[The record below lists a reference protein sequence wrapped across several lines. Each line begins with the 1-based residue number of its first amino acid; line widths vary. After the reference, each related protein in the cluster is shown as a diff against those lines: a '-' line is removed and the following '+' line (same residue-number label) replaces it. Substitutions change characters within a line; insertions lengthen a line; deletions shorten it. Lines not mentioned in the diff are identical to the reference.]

1 MIDAS
6 FPTKTL
12 IRWYW
17 RGYVRHAIWLILIAL
32 FFMMLEGGALGALSY
47 IIRPMFDEIFVAG
60 DRDAVF
66 WVGIGVFGIFVMRG
80 MASFVQRLLMATA
93 GRRIAA
99 ALQRDLL
106 DHMLTLDSSFFQWNS
121 PGTLIERV
129 RGDAD
134 GAVGVVSST
143 FSALGRDVVAL
154 ISLLA
159 VAVSIDWLWT
169 LIAVAGAPVIVLPVL
184 VLQKL
189 IKKTSRRARNAAAR
203 MATRLD
209 EIFHGI
215 NTVKLNSTEAYE
227 SHRFSD
233 EISDFVKAQ
242 LRAVAAQAGIPAM
255 MDVVAAIGFFGVLT
269 YGGIQIIDGEKSIGE
284 FMSFFTA
291 IALVFD
297 PLRRLG
303 ALSGAWQTALVSL
316 ERIYVVLQQRP
327 SITSPAVP
335 TPLAVGA
342 RDADIHFED
351 VHFSYGDQPVLNGLS
366 LVAEAGKTTA
376 LVGSSG
382 AGKSTVFNILTR
394 LVDADSGQVSVG
406 GTDICAL
413 DLNGLRAMIS
423 VVTQDTQLFDET
435 IRDNILLGQDVDD
448 VQLQQALNAAHVA
461 DFLPNLS
468 DGIQTPAGPRGSA
481 LSGGQRQRVAITR
494 ALLRDTPILLL
505 DEATSALDAKSE
517 AIVQG
522 ALESLSE
529 GRTTLV
535 IAHRLATVRNAD
547 KIVVMDHG
555 RVVDQGTHDEL
566 IAREGIYAGLYQ
578 LQFSVQ
584 H

>member
-17 RGYVRHAIWLILIAL
+17 RGYVRHAVSLILIAM

-60 DRDAVF
+60 DRGAVF
-66 WVGIGVFGIFVMRG
+66 WVGIGVFGIFIMRG
-80 MASFVQRLLMATA
+80 VASFIQRVLMAAA

-154 ISLLA
+154 VSLLG

-169 LIAVAGAPVIVLPVL
+169 LIAIAGTPVIVLPVL

-189 IKKTSRRARNAAAR
+189 IKTTSRRARNAAAR

-227 SHRFSD
+227 SRRFSD
-233 EISDFVKAQ
+233 EISHFVKAQ

-303 ALSGAWQTALVSL
+303 ALSGAWQAALVSL

-327 SITSPAVP
+327 SITSPPVP
-335 TPLAVGA
+335 TPLAVAA
-342 RDADIHFED
+342 RDADIRFED
-351 VHFSYGDQPVLNGLS
+351 VHFAYGGQPVLNGLS

-382 AGKSTVFNILTR
+382 AGKSTVFNILAR
-394 LVDADSGQVSVG
+394 LVDANSGQVSVG
-406 GTDICAL
+406 GTDIRAL
-413 DLNGLRAMIS
+413 DLSRLRAMIS

-448 VQLQQALNAAHVA
+448 VQLQQALKAAHVA

-578 LQFSVQ
+578 LQFAVK